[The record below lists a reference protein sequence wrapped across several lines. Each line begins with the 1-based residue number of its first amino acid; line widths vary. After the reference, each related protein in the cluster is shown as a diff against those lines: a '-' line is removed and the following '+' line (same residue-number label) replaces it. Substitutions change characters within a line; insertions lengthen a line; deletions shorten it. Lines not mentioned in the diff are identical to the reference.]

1 MGYYT
6 DYTVSLFA
14 VKKDGKFLFD
24 EGAKKEKVIDLF

>member
-1 MGYYT
+1 MSYYT

-24 EGAKKEKVIDLF
+24 EETKKKR